1 MGVDGLAFTCNEIV
15 QIMESKRNQANVD
28 GMARFGI
35 KSEKVFGLGMPD
47 IVALAKRIG
56 KDHDMAL
63 ALWDTGIYDARVL
76 AAVVDEPMKVT
87 REQMEKWALDFD
99 NWGVCDNACMHLFD
113 RAPCAWEVVPDW
125 CRRSEEFVRRAGFA
139 IIASLTIHDKR
150 SEDERFLAL
159 LPLIREA
166 STDERPMVRKAVNW
180 ALRQIGKRDTELNKA
195 AIAEAKAIKAI
206 QSKSARWIASDA
218 LRELEGEKVQERL
231 AKKRLTAKR

>member
-1 MGVDGLAFTCNEIV
+1 LTCNEIV
-15 QIMESKRNQANVD
+15 RIMESKRNQANVD

-35 KSEKVFGLGMPD
+35 RSDKVLGLCMPD
-47 IVALAKRIG
+47 IVVLAKRIG
-56 KDHDMAL
+56 KDHKMAL

-76 AAVVDEPMKVT
+76 AALVDEPKKVT
-87 REQMEKWALDFD
+87 RRQMERWALDFD

-113 RAPCAWEVVPDW
+113 RASCVWEVVPDW
-125 CRRSEEFVRRAGFA
+125 CRREEEFVRRAGFA
-139 IIASLTIHDKR
+139 IIASLTIHDKKAG
-150 SEDERFLAL
+150 DERFLAI

-180 ALRQIGKRDTELNKA
+180 ALRQIGKRNAELNKA

-206 QSKSARWIASDA
+206 PSKSARWIASDA

-231 AKKRLTAKR
+231 AKKRLKAKR